1 MALDRELM
9 TTVATGADIYE
20 KAGIPFSFEIDSKQ
34 LPRPFLIGQAGN
46 SDWTLTTSL
55 IEPIPAKP
63 QP

>member
-1 MALDRELM
+1 MRSPEQLAEQLARLEGQNVL
-9 TTVATGADIYE
+9 
-20 KAGIPFSFEIDSKQ
+20 FSFEIDSKQ